1 MTLSYLYTSCELVK
15 RKAKTKLKPEKIKP
29 IVMNSEKI
37 INALDKYDYKY
48 INQKGLII
56 VKLDYAQQII
66 IDVTNPDKVI
76 VKDKLVGWN
85 FLTGSIQMNIK
96 NAMVYNFVGLIIFGF
111 LLVANDN
118 NTQVFLPF
126 FLTFIAWVLMW
137 TIFYHVKSES
147 LKQQIISWT
156 K

>member
-1 MTLSYLYTSCELVK
+1 
-15 RKAKTKLKPEKIKP
+15 
-29 IVMNSEKI
+29 MNSEKI
-37 INALDKYDYKY
+37 LNALDKYDYKY
-48 INQKGLII
+48 IHQNGIII

-76 VKDKLVGWN
+76 IKDKLVGWN

-96 NAMVYNFVGLIIFGF
+96 NAMLYNFVGLIFFSF
-111 LLVANDN
+111 LLILKYNHAQFF
-118 NTQVFLPF
+118 TPF
-126 FLTFIAWVLMW
+126 FFTFIAWVLMW

>member
-1 MTLSYLYTSCELVK
+1 MN
-15 RKAKTKLKPEKIKP
+15 RAK
-29 IVMNSEKI
+29 IV
-37 INALDKYDYKY
+37 NALDKYDYEY
-48 INQKGLII
+48 IDQKGILI

-66 IDVTNPDKVI
+66 IDVTDPDKVI

-85 FLTGSIQMNIK
+85 FLTGAIQMSLK
-96 NAMVYNFVGLIIFGF
+96 NAMLYNFIGLILFSF
-111 LLVANDN
+111 LLISSENQ
-118 NTQVFLPF
+118 TLRFIPF

-156 K
+156 A

>member
-1 MTLSYLYTSCELVK
+1 MNEN
-15 RKAKTKLKPEKIKP
+15 KIL
-29 IVMNSEKI
+29 
-37 INALDKYDYKY
+37 NALDKYDYQY
-48 INQKGLII
+48 IHQNRVII

-76 VKDKLVGWN
+76 IKDKLVGWN

-96 NAMVYNFVGLIIFGF
+96 NAMLYNFVGLVLFSF
-111 LLVANDN
+111 LLIVKDN
-118 NTQVFLPF
+118 HAQIFTPF

-147 LKQQIISWT
+147 VKQQIISWT